1 VKSEKFAAAILP
13 GERLSTTVAN
23 FSLFTLHFYF
33 LFLTFAARNHF
44 MRIGIY
50 GGSFNPIHKGHT
62 QLAASIVEQG
72 LVDEL
77 WLLVSPLN
85 PLKRDATSDIAEYGH
100 RLKMAELATEHLEGV
115 KVSDFER
122 HLPIPSYT
130 ITTLGELHKA
140 YPEHEFVLV
149 IGADNWERFPRWYH
163 SDEIIEKYHVLIY
176 RRPGCEM
183 DETTLPSS
191 VQVVD
196 TPLYDVSSTQIRESV
211 KKGRLMRKWLDEKV
225 ARYIKKQQ
233 LYI

>member
-1 VKSEKFAAAILP
+1 
-13 GERLSTTVAN
+13 
-23 FSLFTLHFYF
+23 
-33 LFLTFAARNHF
+33 

-50 GGSFNPIHKGHT
+50 GGSFNPIHQGHT
-62 QLAASIVEQG
+62 QLAASIVAQG

-85 PLKRDATSDIAEYGH
+85 PLKQGTTSDIAEYEH
-100 RLKMAELATEHLEGV
+100 RLKMAELATQNLEGV

-122 HLPIPSYT
+122 HLPLPSYT
-130 ITTLGELHKA
+130 ITTLGELHRA

-163 SDEIIEKYHVLIY
+163 ADEIIANYSILIY
-176 RRPGCEM
+176 RRPGCEL
-183 DETTLPSS
+183 DEKALPSS

-211 KKGRLMRKWLDEKV
+211 KKGRMMGRWLDAQVVK
-225 ARYIKKQQ
+225 YIKKHQ

>member
-1 VKSEKFAAAILP
+1 
-13 GERLSTTVAN
+13 
-23 FSLFTLHFYF
+23 
-33 LFLTFAARNHF
+33 

-62 QLAASIVEQG
+62 ELAAYIVQQG

-85 PLKRDATSDIAEYGH
+85 PLKQGETSDIAEYEH
-100 RLKMAELATEHLEGV
+100 RLSMARLAAEDIEGV
-115 KVSDFER
+115 KVSDFEKN
-122 HLPIPSYT
+122 LPLPSYT

-163 SDEIIEKYHVLIY
+163 AQEIIDTYSILIY

-183 DETTLPSS
+183 DETLLPLS

-196 TPLYDVSSTQIRESV
+196 TPLYDISSTEIRESV
-211 KKGRLMRKWLDEKV
+211 KKGRMPLKWVDRKV
-225 ARYIKKQQ
+225 ATYISVHH
-233 LYI
+233 LYSPL

>member
-1 VKSEKFAAAILP
+1 
-13 GERLSTTVAN
+13 
-23 FSLFTLHFYF
+23 
-33 LFLTFAARNHF
+33 

-62 QLAASIVEQG
+62 ELAASIVQQG

-85 PLKRDATSDIAEYGH
+85 PLKQGETSGIAEYEH
-100 RLKMAELATEHLEGV
+100 RLSMARLATEDIEGV
-115 KVSDFER
+115 KVSDFEKN
-122 HLPIPSYT
+122 LPLPSYT

-163 SDEIIEKYHVLIY
+163 AQEIIDTYSILIY

-183 DETTLPSS
+183 DETLLPLS
-191 VQVVD
+191 VQVAD
-196 TPLYDVSSTQIRESV
+196 TPLYDISSTEIRESV
-211 KKGRLMRKWLDEKV
+211 KKGRMPLKWVDRKV
-225 ARYIKKQQ
+225 ATYIRVHH
-233 LYI
+233 LYSPL

>member
-1 VKSEKFAAAILP
+1 
-13 GERLSTTVAN
+13 
-23 FSLFTLHFYF
+23 
-33 LFLTFAARNHF
+33 

-62 QLAASIVEQG
+62 ELAASIVQQG

-85 PLKRDATSDIAEYGH
+85 PLKQGETSDIAEYEH
-100 RLKMAELATEHLEGV
+100 RLSMARLATEDIEGV
-115 KVSDFER
+115 KVSDFEKN
-122 HLPIPSYT
+122 LPLPSYT

-140 YPEHEFVLV
+140 YPEHDFVLV

-163 SDEIIEKYHVLIY
+163 AQEIIDTYSILIY

-183 DETTLPSS
+183 DETLLPPS

-196 TPLYDVSSTQIRESV
+196 TPLYDISSTEIRESV
-211 KKGRLMRKWLDEKV
+211 KKGRMLLKWVDRKV
-225 ARYIKKQQ
+225 ATYIRVHH
-233 LYI
+233 LYSPL

>member
-1 VKSEKFAAAILP
+1 
-13 GERLSTTVAN
+13 
-23 FSLFTLHFYF
+23 
-33 LFLTFAARNHF
+33 

-62 QLAASIVEQG
+62 ELAASIVQQG

-85 PLKRDATSDIAEYGH
+85 PLKQGETSDIAEYEH
-100 RLKMAELATEHLEGV
+100 RLSMARLATEDIEGV
-115 KVSDFER
+115 KVSDFEKN
-122 HLPIPSYT
+122 LPLPSYT
-130 ITTLGELHKA
+130 ITTLGELRKA

-163 SDEIIEKYHVLIY
+163 AQEIIDTYSILIY

-183 DETTLPSS
+183 DETLLPPS

-196 TPLYDVSSTQIRESV
+196 TPLYDISSTEIRESV
-211 KKGRLMRKWLDEKV
+211 KKGRMPLKWVDRKV
-225 ARYIKKQQ
+225 ATYISVHH
-233 LYI
+233 LYSPL

>member
-1 VKSEKFAAAILP
+1 
-13 GERLSTTVAN
+13 
-23 FSLFTLHFYF
+23 
-33 LFLTFAARNHF
+33 

-62 QLAASIVEQG
+62 ELAASIVQQG

-85 PLKRDATSDIAEYGH
+85 PLKQGETSDIAEYEH
-100 RLKMAELATEHLEGV
+100 RLSMARLAAEDIEGV
-115 KVSDFER
+115 KVSDFEKN
-122 HLPIPSYT
+122 LPLPSYT

-163 SDEIIEKYHVLIY
+163 AQEIIDTYSILIY

-183 DETTLPSS
+183 DETLLPLS

-196 TPLYDVSSTQIRESV
+196 TPLYDISSTEIRESV
-211 KKGRLMRKWLDEKV
+211 KKGRMPLKWVDRKV
-225 ARYIKKQQ
+225 ATYIRVHH
-233 LYI
+233 LYSPL

>member
-1 VKSEKFAAAILP
+1 
-13 GERLSTTVAN
+13 
-23 FSLFTLHFYF
+23 
-33 LFLTFAARNHF
+33 

-62 QLAASIVEQG
+62 QLAASIVAQG

-85 PLKRDATSDIAEYGH
+85 PLKSGEVSNIAEYEH
-100 RLKMAELATEHLEGV
+100 RLKMAELATEGIEGV
-115 KVSDFER
+115 NVSDFER
-122 HLPIPSYT
+122 HLPLPSYT
-130 ITTLGELHKA
+130 INTLGELQKA

-163 SDEIIEKYHVLIY
+163 ADEIIEKYRILIY
-176 RRPGCEM
+176 RRPGCEL
-183 DETTLPSS
+183 DETALPAS

-211 KKGRLMRKWLDEKV
+211 KRGRMMRRWLNEKV
-225 ARYIKKQQ
+225 ARYIKRHH
-233 LYI
+233 LYL

>member
-1 VKSEKFAAAILP
+1 
-13 GERLSTTVAN
+13 
-23 FSLFTLHFYF
+23 
-33 LFLTFAARNHF
+33 

-62 QLAASIVEQG
+62 ELAASIVQQG

-85 PLKRDATSDIAEYGH
+85 PLKQGETSDIAEYEH
-100 RLKMAELATEHLEGV
+100 RLSMARLATEDIEGV
-115 KVSDFER
+115 KVSDFEKN
-122 HLPIPSYT
+122 LPLPSYT

-140 YPEHEFVLV
+140 YPEHDFVLV

-163 SDEIIEKYHVLIY
+163 AQEIIDTYSILIY

-183 DETTLPSS
+183 DETLLPPS

-196 TPLYDVSSTQIRESV
+196 TPLYDISSTEIRESV
-211 KKGRLMRKWLDEKV
+211 KKGRMPLKWVDRKV
-225 ARYIKKQQ
+225 ATYIRVHH
-233 LYI
+233 LYSPL

>member
-1 VKSEKFAAAILP
+1 
-13 GERLSTTVAN
+13 
-23 FSLFTLHFYF
+23 
-33 LFLTFAARNHF
+33 

-62 QLAASIVEQG
+62 ELAASIVQQG

-85 PLKRDATSDIAEYGH
+85 PLKQNVTSDIAEYEH
-100 RLKMAELATEHLEGV
+100 RLNMARLATEHIEGV

-122 HLPIPSYT
+122 HLPLPSYT
-130 ITTLGELHKA
+130 VTTLSELRKA

-163 SDEIIEKYHVLIY
+163 AQEIVDTYSILIY
-176 RRPGCEM
+176 RRPGCEL
-183 DETTLPSS
+183 DEKALPSS

-211 KKGRLMRKWLDEKV
+211 KKGRMMRKWLDARV
-225 ARYIKKQQ
+225 ARYIKAHQ
-233 LYI
+233 LYL

>member
-1 VKSEKFAAAILP
+1 
-13 GERLSTTVAN
+13 
-23 FSLFTLHFYF
+23 
-33 LFLTFAARNHF
+33 

-62 QLAASIVEQG
+62 ELAASIVQQG

-85 PLKRDATSDIAEYGH
+85 PLKQGETSDIAEYEH
-100 RLKMAELATEHLEGV
+100 RLSMARLATEDIEGV
-115 KVSDFER
+115 KVSDFEKN
-122 HLPIPSYT
+122 LPLPSYT
-130 ITTLGELHKA
+130 ITTLGELRKA

-163 SDEIIEKYHVLIY
+163 AQEIIDTYSILIY

-183 DETTLPSS
+183 NETLLPPS

-196 TPLYDVSSTQIRESV
+196 TPLYDISSTEIRESV
-211 KKGRLMRKWLDEKV
+211 KKGRMPLKWVDRKV
-225 ARYIKKQQ
+225 AIYISVHH
-233 LYI
+233 LYSPL

>member
-1 VKSEKFAAAILP
+1 
-13 GERLSTTVAN
+13 
-23 FSLFTLHFYF
+23 
-33 LFLTFAARNHF
+33 

-62 QLAASIVEQG
+62 ELAASIVQQG

-85 PLKRDATSDIAEYGH
+85 PLKQGETSDMAEYEH
-100 RLKMAELATEHLEGV
+100 RLSMARLATEDIEGV
-115 KVSDFER
+115 KVSDFEKN
-122 HLPIPSYT
+122 LPLPSYT

-140 YPEHEFVLV
+140 YPEHEFLLV

-163 SDEIIEKYHVLIY
+163 AQEIIDTYSILIY

-183 DETTLPSS
+183 DETLLPLS

-196 TPLYDVSSTQIRESV
+196 TPLYDISSTEIRESV
-211 KKGRLMRKWLDEKV
+211 KKGRMPLKWVDRKV
-225 ARYIKKQQ
+225 ATYIRVHH
-233 LYI
+233 LYSPL